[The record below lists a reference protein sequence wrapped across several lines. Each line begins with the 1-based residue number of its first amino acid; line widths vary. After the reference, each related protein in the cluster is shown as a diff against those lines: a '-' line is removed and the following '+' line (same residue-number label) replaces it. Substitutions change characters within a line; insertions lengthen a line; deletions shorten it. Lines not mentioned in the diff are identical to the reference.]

1 MNGSPES
8 VGIMD
13 SSCDS
18 AVFYFYLNVRSWH
31 RADRQRS
38 LDTISLRAAERG
50 SRSAETMLK
59 TGALEWHKSNK
70 K

>member
-18 AVFYFYLNVRSWH
+18 AVFYVYLNVRSWH
-31 RADRQRS
+31 KADRYFPVSGWERVTG
-38 LDTISLRAAERG
+38 LACLR
-50 SRSAETMLK
+50 
-59 TGALEWHKSNK
+59 TGRQDC
-70 K
+70 

>member
-18 AVFYFYLNVRSWH
+18 AVFYVCLNVRSWH
-31 RADRQRS
+31 TVDELTEMKVRS
-38 LDTISLRAAERG
+38 ER
-50 SRSAETMLK
+50 K
-59 TGALEWHKSNK
+59 TVL
-70 K
+70 

>member
-18 AVFYFYLNVRSWH
+18 AVFYVYLNIRSWH
-31 RADRQRS
+31 EADLRS
-38 LDTISLRAAERG
+38 G
-50 SRSAETMLK
+50 RST
-59 TGALEWHKSNK
+59 KSEK
-70 K
+70 QM

>member
-18 AVFYFYLNVRSWH
+18 AVFYVYLKVRSWH
-31 RADRQRS
+31 KQTS
-38 LDTISLRAAERG
+38 IISVQTING
-50 SRSAETMLK
+50 GQVCYVCISRNLFYQK
-59 TGALEWHKSNK
+59 VIGQI
-70 K
+70 

>member
-18 AVFYFYLNVRSWH
+18 AVFDVYLNVRFGTK
-31 RADRQRS
+31 RA
-38 LDTISLRAAERG
+38 
-50 SRSAETMLK
+50 K
-59 TGALEWHKSNK
+59 P
-70 K
+70 

>member
-18 AVFYFYLNVRSWH
+18 AVFYVYLNVRSWH
-31 RADRQRS
+31 KVDP
-38 LDTISLRAAERG
+38 E
-50 SRSAETMLK
+50 E
-59 TGALEWHKSNK
+59 
-70 K
+70 